1 MAVVSASLF
10 FGSGDVSDA
19 EINAMAIR
27 IAEKLMSVGDI
38 GNLKARRIQFMLGKY
53 GEETPG
59 GGLSH
64 QGLSLELAKL
74 LKSELVP
81 V

>member
-1 MAVVSASLF
+1 MSASLF

-53 GEETPG
+53 G
-59 GGLSH
+59 
-64 QGLSLELAKL
+64 
-74 LKSELVP
+74 
-81 V
+81 

>member
-1 MAVVSASLF
+1 MVTASHF
-10 FGSGDVSDA
+10 CGGGNVSDA

-27 IAEKLMSVGDI
+27 IAEKLMAVGDI

-53 GEETPG
+53 GDETPG
-59 GGLSH
+59 GGLNH

-74 LKSELVP
+74 MKAELVT